1 MCVVTIILIL
11 ILDRS
16 ISLKKKNSMTS
27 NDNDYQGIQV
37 SESKFW
43 RKVKQDPVVPIGMIG
58 FGVIVLGAIIGFN
71 RRDRSKP
78 TSTYWIR
85 TRVFAQGFVVCL
97 LTSAAVYQAVTARP
111 DHHDIHGHKI
121 PSNETKPTST
131 NDHQK

>member
-16 ISLKKKNSMTS
+16 ISLEKKNSMTS
-27 NDNDYQGIQV
+27 NDNDYQGIPV

-43 RKVKQDPVVPIGMIG
+43 RKVKQDPVVPIGLFFEVKISEKINFVDLFSGMIG

-78 TSTYWIR
+78 TSTYWSLEKKLII
-85 TRVFAQGFVVCL
+85 TCF
-97 LTSAAVYQAVTARP
+97 
-111 DHHDIHGHKI
+111 
-121 PSNETKPTST
+121 E
-131 NDHQK
+131 